1 MTFICERIKVIR
13 SEGGIPSEFVW
24 NAEHFPIFKVEKS
37 WQEYGLPQSGSPKRQ
52 VWRLR
57 RHRNYF
63 QVLTEGGRRFQI
75 YLDRGSTGARQEWIL
90 GQELKE

>member
-1 MTFICERIKVIR
+1 MMFICEKIKVVR
-13 SEGGIPSEFVW
+13 SEEGMPREFIW
-24 NAEHFPIFKVEKS
+24 NAERYLILKVEKR

-75 YLDRGSTGARQEWIL
+75 YLDRGSTGAQQEWIL
-90 GQELKE
+90 GQEFKG